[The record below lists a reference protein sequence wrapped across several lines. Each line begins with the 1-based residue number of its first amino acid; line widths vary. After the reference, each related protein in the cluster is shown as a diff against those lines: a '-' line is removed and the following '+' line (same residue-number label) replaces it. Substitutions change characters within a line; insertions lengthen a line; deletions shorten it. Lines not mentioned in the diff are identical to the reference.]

1 VVVKTIIAPT
11 LQTKW
16 QGARQAFEAME
27 AIWPGSAS
35 GLVGSRNRTGDR
47 HDIRWDKPLLPNG
60 RNGSNF
66 LSLVLMTTRPER
78 FRIRALECHLAA
90 QKEKDP
96 KTREAYLE
104 LMRNWRE
111 LADEIERFEH
121 AWLDREGM

>member
-1 VVVKTIIAPT
+1 MGF
-11 LQTKW
+11 W
-16 QGARQAFEAME
+16 
-27 AIWPGSAS
+27 
-35 GLVGSRNRTGDR
+35 NRAGDR
-47 HDIRWDKPLLPNG
+47 GHIRWDKPLLPNA
-60 RNGSNF
+60 RNGSNV

-78 FRIRALECHLAA
+78 FRVKALECCVAA

-111 LADEIERFEH
+111 LAEEIERFEH